1 VFNIIFKNFI
11 RSKGLLL
18 GLLFLLIA
26 GWVGLYIGKQFLNRQ
41 QDIIDKTAHFQQ
53 ESIERNVRFVNKEM
67 GLLLYYL
74 RFALVNETPNL
85 TALSIG
91 QRDVNPSVQSVNIR
105 NLEAQKYDTDLANP
119 MHLLL
124 GNLDFGFVLIYLF
137 PLIIIAFM
145 YNLISEEKDE
155 GTWALV
161 ISQAGTAKKLLW
173 YKFLIR
179 YFAILGVLGLLLW
192 SAFFTLHLSLDKPFL
207 SIIGI
212 SILYITLWFSMSY
225 WLISFQKNA
234 AFNAQLLL
242 TLWVFL
248 TVIAPALVN
257 RFVALKYPIPEALA
271 TVVAQR
277 DGYHRKWD
285 ADKSETME
293 NFYAHY
299 PQFRVFPLPDKPFS
313 WLWYYAMQQMGDDD
327 AHHEATEMRT
337 KLELR
342 EKASRQI
349 ALFLP
354 ALHTQLIMNDLCQS
368 SMNNHLYFL
377 DSLTRFH
384 EQKRFYFY
392 PKIFADAPV
401 NGENWSKQTVEYFRE
416 KQDRAVLNIVMP
428 LLLFIAFLIIWTW
441 RNLANI

>member
-1 VFNIIFKNFI
+1 MFKIIFKNFI

-26 GWVGLYIGKQFLNRQ
+26 GWIGLYTGKQFLNKQ
-41 QDIIDKTAHFQQ
+41 QNIIDKTAHFQQ
-53 ESIERNVRFVNKEM
+53 ESIERNVRFVSKEM

-124 GNLDFGFVLIYLF
+124 GNLDFSFALIYLF

-145 YNLISEEKDE
+145 YNLISEEKEE

-161 ISQAGTAKKLLW
+161 VSQAGTAKKLLW
-173 YKFLIR
+173 HKFLIR
-179 YFAILGVLGLLLW
+179 YFAILGVLVVLLW
-192 SAFFTLHLSLDKPFL
+192 SAFFALHLNLDKAFL
-207 SIIGI
+207 NIIGI
-212 SILYITLWFSMSY
+212 SVLYITIWFAISY
-225 WLISFQKNA
+225 MIISFQKDSS
-234 AFNAQLLL
+234 FNAQSLLS
-242 TLWVFL
+242 LWVFL

-257 RFVALKYPIPEALA
+257 SFVALKYPIPEALA
-271 TVVAQR
+271 ITVAQR

-293 NFYAHY
+293 KFYAHY
-299 PQFRVFPLPDKPFS
+299 PQFRAFPLPDKPFS

-327 AHHEATEMRT
+327 AHHEATELRT
-337 KLELR
+337 KLRLR
-342 EKASRQI
+342 QKASNQI

-354 ALHTQLIMNDLCQS
+354 TLHTQLIMNDLCQS
-368 SMNNHLYFL
+368 SMKNHLHFL

-401 NGENWSKQTVEYFRE
+401 NRENWSKHTVEYFRE
-416 KQDRAVLNIVMP
+416 KQDISVLKIFMP
-428 LLLFIAFLIIWTW
+428 FLLFILFLGVWTW
-441 RNLANI
+441 RNLASI